1 MKNQIDVLMHEMGID
16 ALLVTGA
23 GDHNP
28 FMVYFTGIA
37 HLTQADLI
45 KPRDR
50 DAILFH
56 ASMERDEA
64 ARTGLTTRG
73 YSEYP
78 FKVFLDEAKN
88 DPALAMAFRYKKMLT
103 DVGVASGRVAVYGR
117 LDLSKGYAFFSKLQA
132 IMPEITLTGYQ
143 ENDLLLQA
151 MKTKDAAEKN
161 RIRKMAGI
169 TTHVISRVADYL
181 SNQRVKDSYLVN
193 EAGYPVTIADVKSRI
208 NLWLAE
214 AGAENPEGT
223 IFSIGRDAGVPHS
236 SGNDSD
242 RLELGKPIVFDIFPC
257 EQGGGYFYDITRT
270 WCLGYAPDQ
279 VQKVYNEVKLV
290 YDKIVSELKVNTSF
304 SIYQKRTCELFEEL
318 GHATVLKN
326 PQTEDGFVHS
336 LGHGVG
342 LHIHEIP
349 SSTLNGSD
357 DDTLVPGSVITIE
370 PGLYYPDMGLGIR
383 LEDTYFAEPD
393 GFRVV
398 KDYPMDL
405 VVPVKG

>member
-223 IFSIGRDAGVPHS
+223 IFAIGYDAGVPHS
-236 SGNDSD
+236 SGNPADSL
-242 RLELGKPIVFDIFPC
+242 RMGQTIVFDFFPH
-257 EQGGGYFYDITRT
+257 EAGGGYFYDITRT
-270 WCLGYAPDQ
+270 WSLGYATDEALKLYED
-279 VQKVYNEVKLV
+279 VLHVYNAIRK
-290 YDKIVSELKVNTSF
+290 ELRLGALCRD
-304 SIYQKRTCELFEEL
+304 YQNLACDLFEKR
-318 GHATVLKN
+318 GHPTLRSD
-326 PQTEDGFVHS
+326 PTTTDGYVHS

-342 LHIHEIP
+342 LEIHE
-349 SSTLNGSD
+349 G
-357 DDTLVPGSVITIE
+357 PGLSARSQDVLEEGMVVTVE
-370 PGLYYPDMGLGIR
+370 PGVYLPGKAGIR
-383 LEDTYFAEPD
+383 IEDTVVVSTAGAEILTEFP
-393 GFRVV
+393 RE
-398 KDYPMDL
+398 L
-405 VVPVKG
+405 RSLR